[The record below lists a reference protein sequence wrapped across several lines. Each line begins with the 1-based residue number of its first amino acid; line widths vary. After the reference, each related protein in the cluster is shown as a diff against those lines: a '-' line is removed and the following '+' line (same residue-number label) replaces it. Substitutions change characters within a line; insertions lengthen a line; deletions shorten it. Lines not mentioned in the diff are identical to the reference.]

1 MAYKNKFF
9 PKNTSK
15 YIGNPSTIVCRSL
28 WERKFC
34 KYLDENKNILRWS
47 FENIRIPYISPK
59 DNAMHHYIPDF
70 MLEKKNK
77 DGSISTLIVEV
88 KPFKQTKEPV
98 LTENTSKKTYT
109 KNLEMYLTNQAKWDA
124 AKKFCKENR
133 IEFVVLTEK
142 ELM

>member
-1 MAYKNKFF
+1 
-9 PKNTSK
+9 
-15 YIGNPSTIVCRSL
+15 
-28 WERKFC
+28 
-34 KYLDENKNILRWS
+34 
-47 FENIRIPYISPK
+47 
-59 DNAMHHYIPDF
+59 MHHYIPDF